1 MFNIEQDMSSRT
13 LLRPKTIDYRHES
26 EEINS
31 LYSSGTIILAPVHK
45 GFDITICNAL
55 RRVLLGNFPGYAITA
70 FQIDGVSYEFEN
82 INGVTEDVVQ
92 IALNLKQVRLKIS
105 NSESVSEFI
114 TLEVKGPCVFK
125 AELIEDLTGIK
136 VINGEQVICHI
147 NSDISLKLKLLI
159 SFGYNYI
166 DANTLKKVSAKHP
179 GLIYID
185 GLFNPVKK
193 VSFFSE
199 DVVVN
204 NEDYKKVFLS
214 VETDGSID
222 YRDVVSMA
230 SDILRDQLSVLSS
243 TVDSYGDGYNPS
255 GYQGEHFNNHLD
267 EMFSNDYLVSSSG
280 VRYNINLLKTIHEI
294 EMPIR
299 AHNAF
304 VRANILYI
312 GDLVKMPYKELILMP
327 NLGRKSL
334 ESVASSIHKYNL
346 KFDMDVNV
354 WPPVDLTNL
363 RKQYETRMN
372 CSLKKK
378 INDTNDW

>member
-166 DANTLKKVSAKHP
+166 DANT
-179 GLIYID
+179 
-185 GLFNPVKK
+185 
-193 VSFFSE
+193 
-199 DVVVN
+199 
-204 NEDYKKVFLS
+204 
-214 VETDGSID
+214 
-222 YRDVVSMA
+222 
-230 SDILRDQLSVLSS
+230 
-243 TVDSYGDGYNPS
+243 
-255 GYQGEHFNNHLD
+255 
-267 EMFSNDYLVSSSG
+267 
-280 VRYNINLLKTIHEI
+280 
-294 EMPIR
+294 
-299 AHNAF
+299 
-304 VRANILYI
+304 
-312 GDLVKMPYKELILMP
+312 
-327 NLGRKSL
+327 
-334 ESVASSIHKYNL
+334 
-346 KFDMDVNV
+346 
-354 WPPVDLTNL
+354 
-363 RKQYETRMN
+363 
-372 CSLKKK
+372 
-378 INDTNDW
+378 